1 MQTSER
7 KDPREQNPS
16 LLRSARA
23 AKQQQITFERSR
35 EARRRGHAR
44 SLRGHVMGSSR
55 ACGAKLSGDAGILQ
69 VEVGGGPSRL
79 DIPKQDHQSPLWKL
93 TPVSAPVLP
102 GNIQHSGAP
111 AGLTLTQENH
121 RYSQK
126 RRERH

>member
-1 MQTSER
+1 
-7 KDPREQNPS
+7 
-16 LLRSARA
+16 
-23 AKQQQITFERSR
+23 
-35 EARRRGHAR
+35 
-44 SLRGHVMGSSR
+44 MGSSR

-79 DIPKQDHQSPLWKL
+79 EVPKQDHQSPLWKL

-102 GNIQHSGAP
+102 GNIQHSGV
-111 AGLTLTQENH
+111 AGLMLTQENH